1 MHSVHIIYK
10 LFDCNFDI
18 PIYIFDITYIYIYIY
33 ETKYSRMDQVK
44 LMEDW
49 L

>member
-33 ETKYSRMDQVK
+33 IYMKQSIQEWTK
-44 LMEDW
+44 
-49 L
+49 